1 MGAIMLKAMT
11 LISLA
16 IFIQANAQT
25 DDLDKKL
32 AEIVPSG
39 QSEAYRNIPW
49 QTDLVAARDLAKKTG
64 KPLFLWVM
72 DGHPLGCT

>member
-1 MGAIMLKAMT
+1 MLKVVT
-11 LISLA
+11 LSLLA
-16 IFIQANAQT
+16 VFIQGSTKT
-25 DDLDKKL
+25 DELDKKL

-39 QSEAYRNIPW
+39 RSEAYRNIPW
-49 QTDLVAARDLAKKTG
+49 QTDLIAARDLAKKTG